1 MSSPPEIHDAV
12 PSFQFDR
19 ISLTTPIS
27 IIGGAHFSK
36 ILMDRGPLYIQTPKC
51 VSKAGIVGS
60 GRKMYTDLIF
70 TNENEEIIQWME
82 ALETTVRR
90 KIYENRGKWF
100 ASEMSEDDI
109 EGCFSPMVKL
119 FRSGKQYCVR
129 VNINS
134 KPDAKPLKIYDEDE
148 MTVEAAQITE
158 KTTMIAILE
167 IQGVRCTSK
176 SFCVDVEMKQLMVM
190 KPSDLFDSCIIL
202 KGRTPPP
209 VEKHLAKI
217 EEPIVL
223 TIREDD
229 GGKGETRR
237 PDTNLGQEEEP
248 SSNQIFQSA
257 VSGDTVLRKSG
268 TDILGQ
274 DPIIIADND
283 EVVTQGNGE
292 VVTQDNDEV
301 VTQDNDEVV
310 TQDNDEVVT
319 YNNDEVV
326 TQGNGEAVTQYNGSS
341 VVNNEFIEVIDSDVD
356 YLGLSNAD
364 DILEVNLDVNEI
376 DAADTFQL
384 KDKKEVYYEM
394 YREAL
399 QKAKAAKAVA
409 LTEFMEARRIK
420 NLYMLKDLNDSDD
433 ESDLDDLDDLS
444 DDDE

>member
-1 MSSPPEIHDAV
+1 MSSPPEIHDAN

-19 ISLTTPIS
+19 ISLTTPAS

-51 VSKAGIVGS
+51 LSKAGIVGS
-60 GRKMYTDLIF
+60 GRKMYTDLVF

-148 MTVEAAQITE
+148 MAVEAAQITD
-158 KTTMIAILE
+158 KTSMIAILE

-202 KGRTPPP
+202 KGRAPPP
-209 VEKHLAKI
+209 VEKHLEKTAEPVL
-217 EEPIVL
+217 EETSENPAVDADPIL
-223 TIREDD
+223 PED
-229 GGKGETRR
+229 
-237 PDTNLGQEEEP
+237 EP
-248 SSNQIFQSA
+248 LFTSLDPLQ
-257 VSGDTVLRKSG
+257 G
-268 TDILGQ
+268 TDTLMEEAGVLDDQGII
-274 DPIIIADND
+274 DSTEPIIIAD
-283 EVVTQGNGE
+283 EVVNQVLGQGVNE
-292 VVTQDNDEV
+292 VLGQ
-301 VTQDNDEVV
+301 
-310 TQDNDEVVT
+310 
-319 YNNDEVV
+319 
-326 TQGNGEAVTQYNGSS
+326 EA
-341 VVNNEFIEVIDSDVD
+341 D
-356 YLGLSNAD
+356 YLGLSGSD

-433 ESDLDDLDDLS
+433 ESDLEDLDDIS

>member
-1 MSSPPEIHDAV
+1 MSSPPEIHDAN

-19 ISLTTPIS
+19 ISLTTPAS
-27 IIGGAHFSK
+27 IVGGAHFSK

-51 VSKAGIVGS
+51 LSKAGIVGS
-60 GRKMYTDLIF
+60 GRKMYTDLVF

-82 ALETTVRR
+82 AMETTVRR

-148 MTVEAAQITE
+148 MAVEATQITD
-158 KTTMIAILE
+158 KTSMIAILE

-202 KGRTPPP
+202 KGRAPPP
-209 VEKHLAKI
+209 VEKHLAKTADPVL
-217 EEPIVL
+217 EETSENPVVPEDNPLFTPLVPDVL
-223 TIREDD
+223 MEETSVLDD
-229 GGKGETRR
+229 RDVIDSTE
-237 PDTNLGQEEEP
+237 
-248 SSNQIFQSA
+248 
-257 VSGDTVLRKSG
+257 
-268 TDILGQ
+268 
-274 DPIIIADND
+274 PIIIAD
-283 EVVTQGNGE
+283 EVVNDANQ
-292 VVTQDNDEV
+292 VLDQDVNQVLD
-301 VTQDNDEVV
+301 QD
-310 TQDNDEVVT
+310 
-319 YNNDEVV
+319 
-326 TQGNGEAVTQYNGSS
+326 
-341 VVNNEFIEVIDSDVD
+341 VNQVLDHEPN
-356 YLGLSNAD
+356 YLGLSESD

-433 ESDLDDLDDLS
+433 ESDLEDLDDLDD
-444 DDDE
+444 DDE

>member
-319 YNNDEVV
+319 
-326 TQGNGEAVTQYNGSS
+326 QYNGSS

>member
-1 MSSPPEIHDAV
+1 MSSPPEIHDAT

-19 ISLTTPIS
+19 ISLTTPAS

-60 GRKMYTDLIF
+60 GRKMYTDLVF

-148 MTVEAAQITE
+148 MAVEAAQITD
-158 KTTMIAILE
+158 KTSMIAILE

-202 KGRTPPP
+202 KGRAPPP
-209 VEKHLAKI
+209 VEKHLAKTADPVVFI
-217 EEPIVL
+217 EDN
-223 TIREDD
+223 TA
-229 GGKGETRR
+229 
-237 PDTNLGQEEEP
+237 GQEDGVFNQNPIILEDEP
-248 SSNQIFQSA
+248 TSKQIFQEDDSSSNLA
-257 VSGDTVLRKSG
+257 SQENTPAFNH
-268 TDILGQ
+268 DIIESFSEE
-274 DPIIIADND
+274 PIIIADDNNT
-283 EVVTQGNGE
+283 VV
-292 VVTQDNDEV
+292 DN
-301 VTQDNDEVV
+301 
-310 TQDNDEVVT
+310 
-319 YNNDEVV
+319 
-326 TQGNGEAVTQYNGSS
+326 
-341 VVNNEFIEVIDSDVD
+341 EVIDNNDAD
-356 YLGLSNAD
+356 YLGFSEVD

-433 ESDLDDLDDLS
+433 ESDLDDLDDIS
-444 DDDE
+444 EDDE